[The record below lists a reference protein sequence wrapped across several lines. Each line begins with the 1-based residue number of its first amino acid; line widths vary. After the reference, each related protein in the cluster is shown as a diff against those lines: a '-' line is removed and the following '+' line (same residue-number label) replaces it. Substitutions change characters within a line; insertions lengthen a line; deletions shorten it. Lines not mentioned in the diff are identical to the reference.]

1 MIIRKINSFL
11 NFMGIYLLWWGRIYE
26 ELGYIKVCLLWF
38 IYINILYRSNFFRGY
53 WFVVYKN
60 LFEEIRRK
68 RGVVF
73 RVV

>member
-1 MIIRKINSFL
+1 
-11 NFMGIYLLWWGRIYE
+11 MGIYLLWWGRIYE

-38 IYINILYRSNFFRGY
+38 IYINILYRLNFFRGY

-68 RGVVF
+68 WGVVF
-73 RVV
+73 CVV